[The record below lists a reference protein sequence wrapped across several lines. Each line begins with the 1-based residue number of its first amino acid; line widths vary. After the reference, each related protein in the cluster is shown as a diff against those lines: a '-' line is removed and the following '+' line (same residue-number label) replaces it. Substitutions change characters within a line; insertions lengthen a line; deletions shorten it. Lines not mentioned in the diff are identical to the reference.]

1 MLYRRQLVQ
10 VLKRAHQR
18 AETSSL
24 EEVQVRAK
32 QDKWIVIHKIISDIV
47 PDHIWV
53 ILNKIYITV
62 NPNFYLKMET
72 NLPAPME
79 KIETAQDLVAIGS
92 PKLNNNA
99 MESNI

>member
-32 QDKWIVIHKIISDIV
+32 QDKWIVIHKVISDIV
-47 PDHIWV
+47 TDHI
-53 ILNKIYITV
+53 
-62 NPNFYLKMET
+62 
-72 NLPAPME
+72 
-79 KIETAQDLVAIGS
+79 
-92 PKLNNNA
+92 
-99 MESNI
+99 